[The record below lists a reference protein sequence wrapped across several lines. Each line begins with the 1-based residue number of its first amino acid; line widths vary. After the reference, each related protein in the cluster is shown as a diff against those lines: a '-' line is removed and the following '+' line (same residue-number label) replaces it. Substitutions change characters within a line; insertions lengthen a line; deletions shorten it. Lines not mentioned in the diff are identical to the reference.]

1 MCVCVLLL
9 VMGHVVNN
17 GLTLLGTGT
26 NIWKNK
32 ELKCSIEEMVKLAEK
47 NSITAREKKHVDA
60 IKNWAEG

>member
-1 MCVCVLLL
+1 
-9 VMGHVVNN
+9 MGHVVNN

-32 ELKCSIEEMVKLAEK
+32 ELKCSIEEMVKLAEE

>member
-1 MCVCVLLL
+1 MCVLLV

-32 ELKCSIEEMVKLAEK
+32 ELKCSIEEMVKLAEE